1 VTNWHPSEEDLVLH
15 FYGETGPD
23 EERRVDDH
31 LTACSMCRQSWSEL
45 GETLKLVDAATVP
58 EPGEGFERV
67 MWARVQQALPEPQT
81 ARSSVWRWV
90 PVFGMA
96 AALAVAVGIGYA
108 WRSSHESTAKP
119 SSSASAA
126 PAAGGASVVRASLT
140 DMQKTRERVLLTALN
155 DHFQQTEVLLTELMN
170 SPDDGRADIDFE
182 RETAGDLLASG
193 RLYRVTAQ
201 QSGDLQLA
209 RMLDD
214 LESVLVEVANS
225 PEHVSKKDFQSLRT
239 RIDDQNLLFKVRA
252 VSNQIHERQK
262 TLIPSE

>member
-1 VTNWHPSEEDLVLH
+1 MTNWHPTEEDLVLH

-31 LTACSMCRQSWSEL
+31 LASCSTCRQSWNEL
-45 GETLKLVDAATVP
+45 GDTLKLVDAATVP

-67 MWARVQQALPEPQT
+67 MWARVQQALPETETP
-81 ARSSVWRWV
+81 RSSVWRWV
-90 PVFGMA
+90 PAFGMA
-96 AALAVAVGIGYA
+96 AALVMAVGVGYA
-108 WRSSHESTAKP
+108 WRSHHESSATP
-119 SSSASAA
+119 SSGTVASVN
-126 PAAGGASVVRASLT
+126 GGGNVVRASLT

-155 DHFQQTEVLLTELMN
+155 DHFQQTELLLTELMN
-170 SPDDGRADIDFE
+170 SPDEGRADLAFE
-182 RETAGDLLASG
+182 RQSADDLVASG

>member
-1 VTNWHPSEEDLVLH
+1 MTNWHPTEEDLVLH

-31 LTACSMCRQSWSEL
+31 LASCSACRQSWTEL

-58 EPGEGFERV
+58 EPGEGFERI
-67 MWARVQQALPEPQT
+67 MWARVQQSLPEPET
-81 ARSSVWRWV
+81 TRPSVWRWV
-90 PVFGMA
+90 PAFGMA
-96 AALAVAVGIGYA
+96 AALVVAVGIGYA
-108 WRSSHESTAKP
+108 WRLHHESSATP
-119 SSSASAA
+119 STGAAASAA
-126 PAAGGASVVRASLT
+126 GGGNVVRASLS
-140 DMQKTRERVLLTALN
+140 DLQRTRERVLLTALN

-182 RETAGDLLASG
+182 RQAADDLVASG